1 MPLNSEHGV
10 LCYSISQKNVQKS
23 PTNIYMAQRALDHS
37 AKTGLERG
45 IEMEREADCEL
56 ESTRNKKISVYVAVK
71 GHLCIANWLKALLLL
86 QTVQI
91 GIQK

>member
-1 MPLNSEHGV
+1 MHR
-10 LCYSISQKNVQKS
+10 S
-23 PTNIYMAQRALDHS
+23 PANIYMAQRALDHS

-56 ESTRNKKISVYVAVK
+56 ESTRKKKIVVDVAVT
-71 GHLCIANWLKALLLL
+71 GHLCIANWLKASLLL